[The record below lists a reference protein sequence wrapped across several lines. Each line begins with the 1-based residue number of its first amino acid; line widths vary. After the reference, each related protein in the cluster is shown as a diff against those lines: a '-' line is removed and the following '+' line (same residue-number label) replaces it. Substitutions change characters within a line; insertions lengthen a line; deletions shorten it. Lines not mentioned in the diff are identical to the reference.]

1 MLRKHDQ
8 IALHLP
14 QANEVAGRQCFH
26 SSVSVSLSVH
36 GGGGGLQSHHIG
48 PQLCTGYCL
57 SLPDM
62 FNFKQVVGILLECFL
77 VQIYIT
83 YLINLKIVFIPD
95 EPLYQLMV
103 HYTSRAACESRVG
116 RCFVCFFRPLTV
128 MVNSPVIAKSNLTKR
143 NPVNITLR

>member
-1 MLRKHDQ
+1 MIKLHFIYHKPTKLREDNVFSR
-8 IALHLP
+8 L
-14 QANEVAGRQCFH
+14 C
-26 SSVSVSLSVH
+26 LSVCLFT
-36 GGGGGLQSHHIG
+36 GRGLQSHHIG
-48 PQLCTGYCL
+48 PQLCTWYCL